1 MLELGSIEIALAG
14 AALLIGA
21 TGAFSPCGFSVVETL
36 GPTGHTGGRRTT
48 VAACITFVPG
58 AVVGGLLTFGSLAL
72 AGDLLHGAGGTVAL
86 AVAAAIAVA
95 AALLELRGTRIV
107 PQIRRQLP
115 EHWRRLMPMPVAAAL
130 YGVLLGIGFTT
141 FVLSF
146 GVWALAGIS
155 LAIGDPLIGAIIGAC
170 FGLGRAI
177 PVVVLAP
184 MAGTERG
191 ARATDLMATRP
202 GVYRGLRAGDGLA
215 LSVVAA
221 TLALNAA
228 GAGAAGTAASSAAD
242 PSATADS
249 VVFERVGGEGVLMR
263 GGAQV
268 PLAGTDPAI
277 GGAYIAVRNGDLVTL
292 LARDT
297 LAPVAEVPA
306 PSADALAVSSGWLA
320 YRARLQNGGD
330 GIFAR
335 SIASPSAPGPIQTL
349 ATIADPGQL
358 SPPSVDAGTLV
369 YGVARPRGS
378 RIVLRVLGNRKRRVL
393 VRTKRK
399 GSLVFNPAVK
409 GRNFA
414 YIRDD
419 GRRSRLNVRRLKRRG
434 GGHRV
439 FGVKRSNGTLWS
451 TTLTEGAAYVTLLR
465 PSAEGP
471 GAEVVRVPL
480 GGKKKKGKK
489 KR

>member
-1 MLELGSIEIALAG
+1 MGALELILVALAFVAG
-14 AALLIGA
+14 L
-21 TGAFSPCGFSVVETL
+21 TGTWSPCGFSMIETI
-36 GPTGHTGGRRTT
+36 GPRGHDGGRPTT
-48 VAACITFVPG
+48 LAACATFAGG
-58 AVVGGLLTFGSLAL
+58 ALVGGPVTFGAL
-72 AGDLLHGAGGTVAL
+72 GALGALTHGAGEPIAYGL
-86 AVAAAIAVA
+86 AAAIAIA
-95 AALLELRGTRIV
+95 AAVAEARGSSIM
-107 PQIRRQLP
+107 PQVRRQLP

-155 LAIGDPLIGAIIGAC
+155 LALGDPLAGAVIGAC

-177 PVVVLAP
+177 PVVGLAP
-184 MAGTERG
+184 LAGTDLG

-202 GVYRGLRAGDGLA
+202 SVYRGLRMGDGLA
-215 LSVVAA
+215 LSMVAA
-221 TLALNAA
+221 VLVVNAN
-228 GAGAAGTAASSAAD
+228 GAGAAETAASSAAD
-242 PSATADS
+242 PSATVES
-249 VVFERVGGEGVLMR
+249 VVFERVGGNGVLMR
-263 GGAQV
+263 GGASV
-268 PLAGTDPAI
+268 PLPGTDPAI

-292 LARDT
+292 LSRDT
-297 LAPVAEVPA
+297 LAPVAEVAA
-306 PSADALAVSSGWLA
+306 PSADSLAVSSGWLT

-335 SIASPSAPGPIQTL
+335 SIATPAAPGPIQTL

-358 SPPSVDAGTLV
+358 SPPAVDAGTLV

-378 RIVLRVLGNRKRRVL
+378 RIVLRVLGNRKGRTL
-393 VRTKRK
+393 VKTKRR

-414 YIRDD
+414 YVRDD
-419 GRRSRLNVRRLKRRG
+419 GRRSRLVIRRLKRRG

-439 FGVKRSNGTLWS
+439 FGVKRSRGTLWS
-451 TTLTEGAAYVTLLR
+451 TALTDGAAYVTLLR
-465 PSAEGP
+465 PAAEGP

-480 GGKKKKGKK
+480 GKKKKKK
-489 KR
+489 

>member
-1 MLELGSIEIALAG
+1 MGTTELALAC

-48 VAACITFVPG
+48 IAACITFLPG
-58 AVVGGLLTFGSLAL
+58 AVAGGLLTFGLLAL
-72 AGDLLHGAGGTVAL
+72 LGEALHGAGGQVAFG
-86 AVAAAIAVA
+86 AAAAIAVA

-115 EHWRRLMPMPVAAAL
+115 EHWRRVMPMPVAAAL

-155 LAIGDPLIGAIIGAC
+155 LVIGDPAIGVLIGAG

-184 MAGTERG
+184 LAGSEAG

-202 GVYRGLRAGDGLA
+202 GVYRGLRMGDGLA
-215 LSVVAA
+215 LSAVAA
-221 TLALNAA
+221 VLVVNAS

-242 PSATADS
+242 PSATVDT
-249 VVFERVGGEGVLMR
+249 VVFERIGGNGVLMR
-263 GGAQV
+263 GGAAV
-268 PLAGTDPAI
+268 PLPGTDPAI
-277 GGAYIAVRNGDLVTL
+277 GGAYIVVRNDDLVTL
-292 LARDT
+292 LSRET
-297 LAPVAEVPA
+297 LLPVAEVPA
-306 PSADALAVSSGWLA
+306 PSADSLAVSSGWLV
-320 YRARLQNGGD
+320 YRARLQSGGD

-335 SIASPSAPGPIQTL
+335 DIANPAAPGPIQTVS
-349 ATIADPGQL
+349 TIADPAQL
-358 SPPSVDAGTLV
+358 SPPSIDAGTLV
-369 YGVARPRGS
+369 YGVAKPRGS
-378 RIVLRVLGNRKRRVL
+378 RIVLRVLGNRKRRIL
-393 VRTKRK
+393 VRSKRR
-399 GSLVFNPAVK
+399 GSLVFNPAIK
-409 GRNFA
+409 GRSFA
-414 YIRDD
+414 YVRDE
-419 GRRSRLNVRRLKRRG
+419 GKRSRLVIRRLKRRG

-439 FGVKRSNGTLWS
+439 FGVKRSRGTLWS
-451 TTLTEGAAYVTLLR
+451 TSLTDGAAYVTLLR
-465 PSAEGP
+465 PAAEGA

-480 GGKKKKGKK
+480 GGKKKRK